1 MTKEEWKQVE
11 EWWGTGVGHV
21 SMEIDGYSIFLHN
34 YADKEKMT
42 LSVMVYVDGHICGAY
57 SNTDNEVG
65 NRFWQRVR
73 KPLYSPKELKTRA
86 QLYGKR
92 SKESKQKYFEMNCFM
107 WRSFRAFKKHIIS
120 NNTDIVFKS
129 CGYQDV

>member
-11 EWWGTGVGHV
+11 EWWGTGAGHV
-21 SMEIDGYSIFLHN
+21 TLEIDGYSIILYN
-34 YADKEKMT
+34 YADKEKMS
-42 LSVMVYVDGHICGAY
+42 LWVMVYINGVICGKY

-65 NRFWQRVR
+65 NRFWQKVR
-73 KPLYSPKELKTRA
+73 KPLYSPKELKTRV

-92 SKESKQKYFEMNCFM
+92 SKDSKQKYFEMNSFM

-120 NNTDIVFKS
+120 NNTDITFKS
-129 CGYQDV
+129 CGYQDD

>member
-42 LSVMVYVDGHICGAY
+42 LSVIVYIDGVIRGAY
-57 SNTDNEVG
+57 SNTDSEVG
-65 NRFWQRVR
+65 NRFWQRLKR
-73 KPLYSPKELKTRA
+73 PLYSPKELKIRA

-92 SKESKQKYFEMNCFM
+92 SKESKQKYFEINNFM
-107 WRSFRAFKKHIIS
+107 WRSFRAFKKHII
-120 NNTDIVFKS
+120 NNNKDIIFKS
-129 CGYQDV
+129 CGYEDV

>member
-1 MTKEEWKQVE
+1 MTNEEWKQVE
-11 EWWGTGVGHV
+11 EWWGTGVGHI

-42 LSVMVYVDGHICGAY
+42 LSVMVYINGYICGEY
-57 SNTDNEVG
+57 SNRDNEIG

-73 KPLYSPKELKTRA
+73 KPLYSPKELKTRV

-92 SKESKQKYFEMNCFM
+92 SKESKQKYFEMNSFM
-107 WRSFRAFKKHIIS
+107 WRSFSAFKKHITNHNKEIS
-120 NNTDIVFKS
+120 LVTASI
-129 CGYQDV
+129 

>member
-1 MTKEEWKQVE
+1 MTKEEWKKVE
-11 EWWGTGVGHV
+11 EWWGTSKGHV
-21 SMEIDGYSIFLHN
+21 TLEIDGYSIILYN
-34 YADKEKMT
+34 YADKEKMA
-42 LSVMVYVDGHICGAY
+42 LWVMVYINGEICGKY
-57 SNTDNEVG
+57 SNAGNEIG

-92 SKESKQKYFEMNCFM
+92 SKDSKQKYFEMNNFM

-120 NNTDIVFKS
+120 NNTNITFKC
-129 CGYQDV
+129 CGYQDD